1 MMWML
6 VAAVVAV
13 GSTAVVFAIA
23 RLGHEIPRAI
33 EALDAFGRE
42 MRPALIRV
50 RTVTDDVRART
61 PRP

>member
-13 GSTAVVFAIA
+13 GAVAIVFAIV
-23 RLGHEIPRAI
+23 RLGHEIPRAV

-50 RTVTDDVRART
+50 SAATEDVRART
-61 PRP
+61 TRR

>member
-13 GSTAVVFAIA
+13 GAVAVVFAIV
-23 RLGHEIPRAI
+23 RMGHEIPRAV

-50 RTVTDDVRART
+50 SAATEDLRART
-61 PRP
+61 TQR

>member
-6 VAAVVAV
+6 VAATVAV
-13 GSTAVVFAIA
+13 GAIALIFAIV
-23 RLGHEIPRAI
+23 RLGHEIPQAV

-50 RTVTDDVRART
+50 RVATDDVRTRT
-61 PRP
+61 PQP

>member
-6 VAAVVAV
+6 VAAVAAA
-13 GSTAVVFAIA
+13 GSTAVIFAIA
-23 RLGHEIPRAI
+23 RLGHEIPRVV

-50 RTVTDDVRART
+50 RTVTEDVRART
-61 PRP
+61 PRR

>member
-6 VAAVVAV
+6 VAAVVAA
-13 GSTAVVFAIA
+13 GSAAVVFAIT

-50 RTVTDDVRART
+50 RTVTDDVRSRT
-61 PRP
+61 PQR